1 MLDFQIDEER
11 GLPFMQTGRR
21 PNDGDDE
28 PSSPRGFNNPN
39 ISFSIKFKNKVKN
52 NNFEFIVTIEPEQ
65 KTDDQEELKES
76 EKTFSAELQR
86 EKSSYIK

>member
-11 GLPFMQTGRR
+11 GLPFMNRNRR
-21 PNDGDDE
+21 PNNDGDDG

-52 NNFEFIVTIEPEQ
+52 NNFEFIVTIEPE
-65 KTDDQEELKES
+65 
-76 EKTFSAELQR
+76 
-86 EKSSYIK
+86 